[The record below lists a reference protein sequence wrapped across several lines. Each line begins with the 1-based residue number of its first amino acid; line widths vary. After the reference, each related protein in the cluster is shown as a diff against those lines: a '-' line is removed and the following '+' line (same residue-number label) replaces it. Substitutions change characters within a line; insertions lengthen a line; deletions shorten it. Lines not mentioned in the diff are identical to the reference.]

1 MNVNPFSYLIEKLKG
16 KVDKS
21 GDTMSGGLKV
31 TAGGLEVCGRVYNS
45 GDDEGIVV
53 KPASNNLAGLI
64 LGSNNGKRSV
74 FYCRTAAATAPEW
87 NYVDGNNNSSV
98 IYHPAKSGTIAL
110 TSDLEPSY
118 SHSGL
123 TYTNSSYSLG
133 GYATLG
139 NLVLLNLRIS
149 VTVTDSTVKP
159 YVTLPNVIRPS
170 FAGSLALL
178 AENASDDEPPIYAV
192 ISGGDIYLKG
202 VVANKNYSIS
212 GMWLK

>member
-110 TSDLEPSY
+110 TSDLANRPITLSKMMAPNENVSFKIPQDELATIVVG
-118 SHSGL
+118 HP
-123 TYTNSSYSLG
+123 
-133 GYATLG
+133 YAG
-139 NLVLLNLRIS
+139 
-149 VTVTDSTVKP
+149 
-159 YVTLPNVIRPS
+159 
-170 FAGSLALL
+170 AWG
-178 AENASDDEPPIYAV
+178 EYAV
-192 ISGGDIYLKG
+192 IGGYTTS
-202 VVANKNYSIS
+202 VASIS
-212 GMWLK
+212 TFHASTAVSSIEKTSNTIVKLTCNAALFVYCTGVGVSIV